1 MDEKICM
8 DVQNGLYIDWKRKEI
23 VGSDNNVEDIVIP
36 QGIVL
41 IKDCAFKNNK
51 KVKTLVIPDGIT
63 NIGKGAFSGC
73 SKLTAISLPNNLKTI
88 SNKVFKRCSSLTSVI
103 IPKDVTYI
111 GKGAFAGCSSLAD
124 IVIPESVKYIG
135 DGAFAGCSSLTSV
148 IMPESVKYV
157 GDGLFAECS
166 NLVAVTIPDDVEHI
180 GRNVFLHCS
189 NLLNIN
195 GIGMKETASDKDFEY
210 EFNHLYLLNTDNTK
224 KLYSICTEGL
234 VEPKYVDFKWKY
246 AYGCV
251 ITRQYTF
258 FDLFGRKRK
267 EVFIDESGVL
277 SCVLLYN
284 WNGNCYYEANISY
297 NYPGKTVLIKYY
309 FDGSDKSK
317 IIKKESMF
325 VD

>member
-23 VGSDNNVEDIVIP
+23 VGSDNNIEDVVIP
-36 QGIVL
+36 QGIVQ
-41 IKDCAFKNNK
+41 IKDFAFKNNK
-51 KVKTLVIPDGIT
+51 MLKSLVIPDGIT
-63 NIGKGAFSGC
+63 NIGKGTFKGC
-73 SKLTAISLPNNLKTI
+73 SKLTAISLPNNLKKI

-111 GKGAFAGCSSLAD
+111 GKGAFAGCSSLVD

-210 EFNHLYLLNTDNTK
+210 EFNHLYYVNSNYKK
-224 KLYSICTEGL
+224 KLYSICTEGF
-234 VEPKYVDFKWKY
+234 VEPKYVYFRRKRI
-246 AYGCV
+246 YGSAMTYEC
-251 ITRQYTF
+251 TF
-258 FDLFGRKRK
+258 FDIFWRKRK
-267 EVFIDESGVL
+267 IVTITDTGIV
-277 SCVLLYN
+277 SCILLYN
-284 WNGNCYYEANISY
+284 GKGNCYYAAHIYFTSLGD
-297 NYPGKTVLIKYY
+297 PVLCKYY
-309 FDGSDKSK
+309 LDGSQESK
-317 IIKKESMF
+317 IIKEESI
-325 VD
+325 VVN